1 MVVCLFPHRK
11 LYVDLK
17 EVIFL
22 TKRRSRY
29 FPLRITDRLYTRQSH
44 KLLIL
49 LLNIYLIKNI
59 ILY

>member
-22 TKRRSRY
+22 KKHRSRF
-29 FPLRITDRLYTRQSH
+29 FPLVITDRLYIHQTIIETIDSVI
-44 KLLIL
+44 K
-49 LLNIYLIKNI
+49 YLFNEKK
-59 ILY
+59 